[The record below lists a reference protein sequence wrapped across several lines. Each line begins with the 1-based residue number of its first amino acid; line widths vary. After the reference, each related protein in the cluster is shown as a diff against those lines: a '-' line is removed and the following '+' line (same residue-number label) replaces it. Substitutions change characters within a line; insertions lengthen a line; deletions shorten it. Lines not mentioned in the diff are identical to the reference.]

1 MTVISAAHTPFHIL
15 AKPIGAICNLDCE
28 YCFYL
33 KKKDLFPESKSFR
46 MSDSVLEEFTRQYIL
61 SQPETAREI
70 VFSWQGGEPTL
81 MGVDFFR
88 KAIDYQRKYE
98 RPGMAVK
105 NTIQTNGTL
114 LDDRWGEFLS
124 GNKFLVGIS
133 IDGPEEM
140 HDKFRPDVKGNGSF
154 AEVMR
159 GLDILKSHRVDF
171 NTLTCVQSHNG
182 DYPAEVYD
190 FLKEIGS
197 KFMQFIPIVEKDGET
212 LVSYRSVR
220 PEQYGRFL
228 AGVFDRWVEQNDVGN
243 IFVQDFDV
251 SLSLIMG
258 LPSPICVHAETCG
271 RAVAIEHNGDLFSCD
286 HYVTREDQ
294 IGNVMTEQLRS
305 MLDGLKQTKFG
316 DDKKDLLPRYCR
328 ECEYLHVCNGG
339 CPKDRLIDTPDGEPG
354 LNYLCAGYKIFY
366 SHSFPVF
373 EKMAEAI
380 RLGKTASYYKN
391 LNKIKQDRFKKTY
404 GAVGR
409 NDACPC
415 GSGRKY
421 KKCCGVQFDS
431 PL

>member
-228 AGVFDRWVEQNDVGN
+228 ADVFDRWVEQNDVGN